1 MFDEKS
7 SILDAVFYI
16 FLVDLIST
24 DLIVQQSFIEV
35 TFLLVAFSNQLLY
48 FLFVGIESA
57 SLD

>member
-7 SILDAVFYI
+7 SILDAAFYI

-24 DLIVQQSFIEV
+24 DLIVQQRFIEV
-35 TFLLVAFSNQLLY
+35 TFQLVAFSNQLLY
-48 FLFVGIESA
+48 FLFVGIKSA